1 MSTIVK
7 AFGGVLLVL
16 FLSVILRELGFKGV
30 RLVTLIGTVSV
41 LTVGIYSLDSARS
54 MIEGVGNVNGGE
66 EYVETVMKIIGIG
79 YVSGVC
85 SDVCLE
91 FGELSLSNS
100 VLFLGKA
107 EMLLLCL
114 PCAISIIE
122 KGVEII

>member
-1 MSTIVK
+1 MNTIVK
-7 AFGGVLLVL
+7 VFGCVLLVL
-16 FLSVILRELGFKGV
+16 FLGVILRELGFKGV
-30 RLVTLIGTVSV
+30 RLVTLIGTVSI
-41 LTVGIYSLDSARS
+41 LTAGIYTLDAAWGALGS
-54 MIEGVGNVNGGE
+54 IENENGGK

-91 FGELSLSNS
+91 FGEFSLSNS

-107 EMLLLCL
+107 EILSLCL